1 MRPATLVAYPISAN
15 DVSPPDAVMSKSEPQ
30 DLRRRRFFG
39 QLAAASALGIPLP
52 AMSAA
57 TDSPTEPS
65 PLVHLEQDGL
75 ALTPAEVSAELA
87 RLCVA
92 QPPAMDSY
100 GLGGVVEETE
110 AYFARLLGKE
120 RALFMPTGTLANQ
133 LALRALAGNRRRV
146 VVQDVSHVYN
156 DTGDASQTLSGLTLL
171 PLAPDRA
178 TFTWAEV
185 ERAVARTASGRVGAP
200 IGAISI
206 ESPVRRRYGEL
217 FDRAEMTRVCAE
229 ARRRGIGLHL
239 DGARM
244 FIASAYTGIAPAE
257 YAAPFD
263 TVYVSLWKCFNS
275 VNGAMLA
282 GPAAILDGMAHTRRM
297 FGGSLFNAWPF
308 ALLARRYAEGF
319 VGRFGAAIGVF
330 DQFQKAASGGP
341 VRVERVTNGT
351 NVFRMLVNDA
361 KAESLPERMR
371 AQGVMMPAPVRG
383 TDGAVF
389 VLNVN
394 ETWNRTTG
402 ARLADQLR
410 RALTG

>member
-1 MRPATLVAYPISAN
+1 
-15 DVSPPDAVMSKSEPQ
+15 MSNRESQELP
-30 DLRRRRFFG
+30 RRRFFG

-57 TDSPTEPS
+57 PDTASEAAS
-65 PLVHLEQDGL
+65 LVHLEQDGL
-75 ALTPAEVSAELA
+75 SLTPAEVAAELA
-87 RLCVA
+87 RLCAA
-92 QPPAMDSY
+92 QSPAVDIY
-100 GLGGVVEETE
+100 GLGGIVEETE
-110 AYFARLLGKE
+110 AWFARLLGKE

-146 VVQDVSHVYN
+146 AVQDVSHVYN
-156 DTGDASQTLSGLTLL
+156 DTGDASQTLNGLTLL
-171 PLAPDRA
+171 PLAADRA
-178 TFTWAEV
+178 TFTWADV
-185 ERAVARTASGRVGAP
+185 ERAVARTGSGRVAAA

-244 FIASAYTGIAPAE
+244 FIASAYTGISPAD

-275 VNGAMLA
+275 VNGAILA
-282 GPAAILDGMAHTRRM
+282 GPAAVLDGMAHTRRM
-297 FGGSLFNAWPF
+297 FGGALFNAWPF

-319 VGRFGAAIGVF
+319 VSRFASAIAVF
-330 DQFQKAASGGP
+330 DQFQKATAGGP
-341 VRVERVTNGT
+341 LRIERVTNGT
-351 NVFRMLVNDA
+351 NVFRMIVNDA

-371 AQGVMMPAPVRG
+371 AQGVAMPAPVRG
-383 TDGAVF
+383 NDGAVF

-402 ARLADQLR
+402 VKLADQLR
-410 RALTG
+410 RALAG

>member
-1 MRPATLVAYPISAN
+1 MHETNELP
-15 DVSPPDAVMSKSEPQ
+15 
-30 DLRRRRFFG
+30 RRRFLE
-39 QLAAASALGIPLP
+39 QIAATAALGIPLP
-52 AMSAA
+52 LMSA
-57 TDSPTEPS
+57 TSDPS
-65 PLVHLEQDGL
+65 SVSSSLVHLEQDGL
-75 ALTPAEVSAELA
+75 SLTPTETAAELA
-87 RLCVA
+87 RLSA
-92 QPPAMDSY
+92 SQSPSPDIY
-100 GLGGVVEETE
+100 GLGGVVEEVE

-146 VVQDVSHVYN
+146 LVQDVSHVYN

-178 TFTWAEV
+178 TFAWAEV
-185 ERAVARTASGRVGAP
+185 ERTLGRTASGRVATSV
-200 IGAISI
+200 GAISI

-217 FDRAEMTRVCAE
+217 FDRSEMMRICAE

-275 VNGAMLA
+275 LNGAILA
-282 GPAAILDGMAHTRRM
+282 GPAALLEGMVHTRRM
-297 FGGSLFNAWPF
+297 FGGALFNAWPS

-319 VGRFGAAIGVF
+319 VGRFSSAIAVF
-330 DQFQKAASGGP
+330 DQFQRALAGSP
-341 VRVERVTNGT
+341 VRIDKVTNGT
-351 NVFRMLVNDA
+351 NVFRMNVNDA
-361 KAESLPERMR
+361 RAEQLPERMR
-371 AQGVMMPAPVRG
+371 AQGVAMPAPIRG
-383 TDGAVF
+383 NDGAVF

-402 ARLADQLR
+402 SRLADQIR
-410 RALTG
+410 RSLAS

>member
-1 MRPATLVAYPISAN
+1 MRETH
-15 DVSPPDAVMSKSEPQ
+15 
-30 DLRRRRFFG
+30 DLPRRRFLE
-39 QLAAASALGIPLP
+39 QVAATAALGIPLP
-52 AMSAA
+52 IMSA
-57 TDSPTEPS
+57 TSDPS
-65 PLVHLEQDGL
+65 SVSSSLVHLEQDGL
-75 ALTPAEVSAELA
+75 SLTPAESAAELA
-87 RLCVA
+87 RLSA
-92 QPPAMDSY
+92 SQPPAPDIY
-100 GLGGVVEETE
+100 GLGGVVEEVE

-146 VVQDVSHVYN
+146 LVQDVSHVYN

-178 TFTWAEV
+178 TFAWAEV
-185 ERAVARTASGRVGAP
+185 ERTLGRTASGRVATSV
-200 IGAISI
+200 GAISI

-217 FDRAEMTRVCAE
+217 FDRSEMMRICAE

-275 VNGAMLA
+275 LNGAILA
-282 GPAAILDGMAHTRRM
+282 GPAALLEGMVHTRRM
-297 FGGSLFNAWPF
+297 FGGALFNAWPS

-319 VGRFGAAIGVF
+319 VGRFASAIGVF
-330 DQFQKAASGGP
+330 DQFQRALAGSP
-341 VRVERVTNGT
+341 VRIDKVTNGT
-351 NVFRMLVNDA
+351 NVFRMNVNDA
-361 KAESLPERMR
+361 KAEQLPERMR
-371 AQGVMMPAPVRG
+371 AQGVAMPAPIRG
-383 TDGAVF
+383 NDGTVF

-402 ARLADQLR
+402 SRLADQIR
-410 RALTG
+410 RSLAG

>member
-1 MRPATLVAYPISAN
+1 MHETNELP
-15 DVSPPDAVMSKSEPQ
+15 
-30 DLRRRRFFG
+30 RRRFLE
-39 QLAAASALGIPLP
+39 QIAATAALGIPLP
-52 AMSAA
+52 LMSA
-57 TDSPTEPS
+57 TSDPS
-65 PLVHLEQDGL
+65 SVSSSLVHLEQDGL
-75 ALTPAEVSAELA
+75 SLTPTETAAELA
-87 RLCVA
+87 RLSA
-92 QPPAMDSY
+92 SQSPSPDIY
-100 GLGGVVEETE
+100 GLGGVVEEVE

-146 VVQDVSHVYN
+146 LVQDVSHVYN

-178 TFTWAEV
+178 TFAWAEV
-185 ERAVARTASGRVGAP
+185 ERTLGRTASGRVATSV
-200 IGAISI
+200 GAISI

-217 FDRAEMTRVCAE
+217 FDRSEMMRICAE

-275 VNGAMLA
+275 LNGAILA
-282 GPAAILDGMAHTRRM
+282 GPAALLEGMVHTRRM
-297 FGGSLFNAWPF
+297 FGGALFNAWPS

-319 VGRFGAAIGVF
+319 VGRFSSAIAVF
-330 DQFQKAASGGP
+330 DQFQRALAGSP
-341 VRVERVTNGT
+341 VRIDKVTNGT
-351 NVFRMLVNDA
+351 NVFRMNVNDA
-361 KAESLPERMR
+361 KAEQLPERMR
-371 AQGVMMPAPVRG
+371 AQGVAMPAPIRG
-383 TDGAVF
+383 NDGAVF

-402 ARLADQLR
+402 SRLADQIR
-410 RALTG
+410 RSLAS

>member
-1 MRPATLVAYPISAN
+1 MTE
-15 DVSPPDAVMSKSEPQ
+15 DPDLP
-30 DLRRRRFFG
+30 RRRFLE
-39 QLAAASALGIPLP
+39 QIAATAALGIPLP
-52 AMSAA
+52 AMSAPS
-57 TDSPTEPS
+57 DSASEAS
-65 PLVHLEQDGL
+65 ALVHLEQDGL
-75 ALTPAEVSAELA
+75 SLTPAEVSAELA
-87 RLCVA
+87 RLCAV
-92 QPPAMDSY
+92 QPPAMDIY
-100 GLGGVVEETE
+100 GLGGIVEETE
-110 AYFARLLGKE
+110 AWFARLLGKE

-146 VVQDVSHVYN
+146 AVQDVSHVYN

-185 ERAVARTASGRVGAP
+185 ERAVARTASGRVAAS

-217 FDRAEMTRVCAE
+217 FDRTEMTRVCTE

-244 FIASAYTGIAPAE
+244 FIASAYTGIAPAD

-275 VNGAMLA
+275 VNGAILA
-282 GPAAILDGMAHTRRM
+282 GPAAALEGMAHTRRM
-297 FGGSLFNAWPF
+297 FGGALFNAWPF
-308 ALLARRYAEGF
+308 AMLARRYAEGF
-319 VGRFGAAIGVF
+319 VGRFASAIAVF
-330 DQFQKAASGGP
+330 DQFQKATAGAP
-341 VRVERVTNGT
+341 VRIERVTNGT
-351 NVFRMLVNDA
+351 NVFRMVVNDA

-371 AQGVMMPAPVRG
+371 AQGVVMPAPVRG
-383 TDGAVF
+383 NDGAVF

-394 ETWNRTTG
+394 ETWNRTNG
-402 ARLADQLR
+402 PKLADQLR
-410 RALTG
+410 RALAG

>member
-1 MRPATLVAYPISAN
+1 MHETNELP
-15 DVSPPDAVMSKSEPQ
+15 
-30 DLRRRRFFG
+30 RRRFLE
-39 QLAAASALGIPLP
+39 QIAATAALGIPLP
-52 AMSAA
+52 LMSA
-57 TDSPTEPS
+57 TSDPS
-65 PLVHLEQDGL
+65 SVSSSLVHLEQDGL
-75 ALTPAEVSAELA
+75 SLTPTETAAELA
-87 RLCVA
+87 RLSA
-92 QPPAMDSY
+92 SQSPSPDIY
-100 GLGGVVEETE
+100 GLGGVVEEVE

-146 VVQDVSHVYN
+146 LVQDVSHVYN

-178 TFTWAEV
+178 TFAWAEV
-185 ERAVARTASGRVGAP
+185 ERTLGRTASGRVATSV
-200 IGAISI
+200 GAISI

-217 FDRAEMTRVCAE
+217 FDRSEMMRICAE

-275 VNGAMLA
+275 LNGAILA
-282 GPAAILDGMAHTRRM
+282 GPAALLEGMVHTRRM
-297 FGGSLFNAWPF
+297 FGGALFNAWPS

-319 VGRFGAAIGVF
+319 VGRFASAIAVF
-330 DQFQKAASGGP
+330 DQFQRALAGSP
-341 VRVERVTNGT
+341 VRIDKVTNGT
-351 NVFRMLVNDA
+351 NVFRMNVNDA
-361 KAESLPERMR
+361 RAEQLPERMR
-371 AQGVMMPAPVRG
+371 AQGVAMPAPIRG
-383 TDGAVF
+383 NDGAVF

-402 ARLADQLR
+402 SRLADQIR
-410 RALTG
+410 RSLAS

>member
-1 MRPATLVAYPISAN
+1 MHETNELP
-15 DVSPPDAVMSKSEPQ
+15 
-30 DLRRRRFFG
+30 RRRFLE
-39 QLAAASALGIPLP
+39 QIAATAALGIPLP
-52 AMSAA
+52 LMSA
-57 TDSPTEPS
+57 TSDPS
-65 PLVHLEQDGL
+65 SVSSSLVHLEQDGL
-75 ALTPAEVSAELA
+75 SLTPTETAAELA
-87 RLCVA
+87 RLSA
-92 QPPAMDSY
+92 SQSPSPDIY
-100 GLGGVVEETE
+100 GLGGVVEEVE

-146 VVQDVSHVYN
+146 LVQDVSHVYN

-178 TFTWAEV
+178 TFAWAEV
-185 ERAVARTASGRVGAP
+185 ERTLGRTASGRVATSV
-200 IGAISI
+200 GAISI

-217 FDRAEMTRVCAE
+217 FDRSEMMRICAE

-275 VNGAMLA
+275 LNGAILA
-282 GPAAILDGMAHTRRM
+282 GPAALLEGMVHTRRM
-297 FGGSLFNAWPF
+297 FGGALFNAWPSV
-308 ALLARRYAEGF
+308 LLARRYAEGF
-319 VGRFGAAIGVF
+319 VGRFASAIAVF
-330 DQFQKAASGGP
+330 DQFQRALAGSP
-341 VRVERVTNGT
+341 VRIDKVTNGT
-351 NVFRMLVNDA
+351 NVFRMNVNDA
-361 KAESLPERMR
+361 KAEQLPERMR
-371 AQGVMMPAPVRG
+371 AQGVAMPAPIRG
-383 TDGAVF
+383 NDGAVF

-402 ARLADQLR
+402 SRLADQIR
-410 RALTG
+410 RSLAS